1 MKFLYYRHEFDYA
14 LSAVSNSHVAR
25 RLPGIHDMD
34 CSVIE
39 STVNRA
45 YQFRISYMQAYRDGE
60 LSASRYIFSSA
71 SHTHT
76 HCAFPQ
82 LTMVQPVELSAI
94 GIAPHRVACNMTH
107 RDVLAGCLEFSSPTS
122 GTSDIGLHI
131 GETTS
136 LALVWALWCL
146 LLSLLV

>member
-1 MKFLYYRHEFDYA
+1 MKFLHYRHDFYYA
-14 LSAVSNSHVAR
+14 LSAVSTSHVAR
-25 RLPGIHDMD
+25 RVLGTHDMD

-45 YQFRISYMQAYRDGE
+45 YQFRISYMHAYRDGE

-71 SHTHT
+71 SHT

-94 GIAPHRVACNMTH
+94 GIAPLRVACNMSH

-131 GETTS
+131 EETTS
-136 LALVWALWCL
+136 LALVYALWCL
-146 LLSLLV
+146 RLRLLV

>member
-1 MKFLYYRHEFDYA
+1 MNSIMHCLRFLTVMWHGDCPGSMTWIA
-14 LSAVSNSHVAR
+14 VLSS
-25 RLPGIHDMD
+25 PP
-34 CSVIE
+34 
-39 STVNRA
+39 STGHTS
-45 YQFRISYMQAYRDGE
+45 F
-60 LSASRYIFSSA
+60 A
-71 SHTHT
+71 SHICRLTEMESFPPPDTSFLPLRTHT